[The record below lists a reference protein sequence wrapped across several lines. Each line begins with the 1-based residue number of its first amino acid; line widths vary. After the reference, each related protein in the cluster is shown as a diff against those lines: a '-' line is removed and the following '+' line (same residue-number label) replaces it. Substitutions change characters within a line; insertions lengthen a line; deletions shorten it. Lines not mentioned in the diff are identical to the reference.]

1 MILETYQAADETF
14 WFSQGECSCSEQME
28 DKTQRGA
35 GFTID
40 GTEAVWPP
48 TVLDTLLS
56 LKTTIPAYLDHVK
69 ETTSGVVL
77 AIVKILITK

>member
-1 MILETYQAADETF
+1 
-14 WFSQGECSCSEQME
+14 ME

-40 GTEAVWPP
+40 GPEAVWPP

>member
-14 WFSQGECSCSEQME
+14 WFSQGECSYSEQME

-35 GFTID
+35 SFTID
-40 GTEAVWPP
+40 GPEAVWPP